1 MVFFAM
7 QKLITLIRSHLFIF
21 ALISSALGDQPK
33 KTLLLFML
41 ENAVPMFSSRSL
53 MVSYLILKPFLK
65 LLTVFKC
72 SLQVQ
77 GEDRKGLSLAFPGS

>member
-41 ENAVPMFSSRSL
+41 ENVVPVFSSRSL
-53 MVSYLILKPFLK
+53 MVSYLILKALFLI
-65 LLTVFKC
+65 TYTI
-72 SLQVQ
+72 
-77 GEDRKGLSLAFPGS
+77 

>member
-1 MVFFAM
+1 M

-41 ENAVPMFSSRSL
+41 ENAVPVFSSRSW
-53 MVSYLILKPFLK
+53 MVSYLILKPFFE